1 MKLSYGV
8 PKVTHKNNWIYI
20 FYLFALMLGVALPS
34 VLLSIEYDSPQYNES
49 IMGFVPVLG
58 AIGGVFQWYGERHTG
73 LKEWATNSKG
83 GLFSLIFI
91 TCFCSSLISGAVIL
105 LDAGLFANLAIYFLF
120 TVVAIYLVVIR
131 DKDES

>member
-1 MKLSYGV
+1 MFITKKDKSKDYLI
-8 PKVTHKNNWIYI
+8 WI
-20 FYLFALMLGVALPS
+20 LFITAVLLGVWLPFFI
-34 VLLSIEYDSPQYNES
+34 LDIEYDSPQYNES

-58 AIGGVFQWYGERHTG
+58 TIGGIFQWYGERHAG

-120 TVVAIYLVVIR
+120 TVVAIYLLVIR